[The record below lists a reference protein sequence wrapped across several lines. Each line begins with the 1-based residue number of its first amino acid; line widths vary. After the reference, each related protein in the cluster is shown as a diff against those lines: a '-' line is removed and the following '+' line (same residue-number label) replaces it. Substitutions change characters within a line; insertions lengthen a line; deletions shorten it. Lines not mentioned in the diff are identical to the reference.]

1 MSDEETLL
9 RLAVALGVGLIIGLE
24 RGFDDRGELQTGR
37 VAGMRSFGLLG
48 LLGGL
53 CGVLALEFGALPL
66 AAGLVVSIGA
76 IAWIESRETEI
87 RHILNRVTILAAIA
101 TFALG
106 AVAVTEA
113 PVAAGAGAVVVA
125 WILRLKPVFYGFL
138 ARIEPQELAAVL
150 QLLLV
155 SLVVLPLLPNR
166 EIGPFG
172 GINPFKLWWLVVLIV
187 GISFVGYVAIK
198 LFGEGRG
205 VLLAGFAGG
214 LVSSTAT
221 AVTLADRGRNRPE
234 LAPTLAGGILLA
246 STVMPLRL
254 AAIIGIAQPALL
266 RSVAAPLLATAAAGL
281 VIVIAT
287 LGRRLARAEPATAPT
302 AHDNPFSLMSA
313 IKLAALV
320 SVVTIGSQLLYDWL
334 GAAGLYVA
342 AALSAVADVDAV
354 GLSTGELV
362 GRGLPAATGALVVLV
377 AVVTNTFVKLG
388 IVAAAGSI
396 ALTWRVAL
404 GFALMLVAAA
414 LGWLATA
421 AGVP

>member
-1 MSDEETLL
+1 MSDEETVI
-9 RLAVALGVGLIIGLE
+9 RLAVALGVGLIIGIE
-24 RGFDDRGELQTGR
+24 RGYDDRGELQTGR

-48 LLGGL
+48 LLGGVS
-53 CGVLALEFGALPL
+53 GVLALEFGALPL
-66 AAGLVVSIGA
+66 AAGLLVSIGA
-76 IAWIESRETEI
+76 IAWIESRETEV

-101 TFALG
+101 TFSLG

-155 SLVVLPLLPNR
+155 SLVILPLLPNR
-166 EIGPFG
+166 AIGPFG
-172 GINPFKLWWLVVLIV
+172 GINPFKLWWLVVLIA

-198 LFGEGRG
+198 LLGEGRG

-221 AVTLADRGRNRPE
+221 AVTLADRGRARPE
-234 LAPTLAGGILLA
+234 IAGTLAGGILLA
-246 STVMPLRL
+246 STVMPVRL
-254 AAIIGIAQPALL
+254 AAIIGVAQPALL

-281 VIVIAT
+281 LVVLVT
-287 LGRRLARAEPATAPT
+287 LGRRLVRAELETAPT

-313 IKLAALV
+313 IRLAALV
-320 SVVTIGSQLLYDWL
+320 SIVTIGSQILYDWL

-342 AALSAVADVDAV
+342 AALSAVTDVDAV
-354 GLSTGELV
+354 GLSTAELV
-362 GRGLPAATGALVVLV
+362 GRGLPAATGAIVVAV
-377 AVVTNTFVKLG
+377 AVVTNTLVKLG
-388 IVAAAGSI
+388 IVAAAGSF

-404 GFALMLVAAA
+404 GFAAMLVSGA
-414 LGWLATA
+414 LGWFLAQPA
-421 AGVP
+421 LA

>member
-1 MSDEETLL
+1 MSDEETLI

-24 RGFDDRGELQTGR
+24 RGFDDRDELQTGR

-53 CGVLALEFGALPL
+53 SGLLALQFGALPL
-66 AAGLVVSIGA
+66 AVGLLASIGA
-76 IAWIESRETEI
+76 IAWIESRETGG
-87 RHILNRVTILAAIA
+87 RPILNRVTILAAIA

-113 PVAAGAGAVVVA
+113 PVAAGAGAVIVA

-138 ARIEPQELAAVL
+138 ARIEPHELAAVL

-155 SLVVLPLLPNR
+155 SLVILPLLPDR
-166 EIGPFG
+166 AIGPFG
-172 GINPFKLWWLVVLIV
+172 GVNPFKLWWLVVLIV

-198 LFGEGRG
+198 LLGEGRG

-221 AVTLADRGRNRPE
+221 AVTLADRGRSRPE
-234 LAPTLAGGILLA
+234 LAGTLAGGILLA
-246 STVMPLRL
+246 STVMPVRL
-254 AAIIGIAQPALL
+254 AAIIGAAEPALL
-266 RSVAAPLLATAAAGL
+266 RSVVVPLLATAAAGL
-281 VIVIAT
+281 LVVFGT
-287 LGRRLARAEPATAPT
+287 LGRRLVRAEPETAPS

-342 AALSAVADVDAV
+342 AALSAIADVDAV
-354 GLSTGELV
+354 GLSTAELV
-362 GRGLPAATGALVVLV
+362 GRGLSTRTGALVVLV
-377 AVVTNTFVKLG
+377 AVVANTFVKLG
-388 IVAAAGSI
+388 IVAAAGSL

-404 GFALMLVAAA
+404 GFAVMLAGAA
-414 LGWLATA
+414 LGWLLALPGA
-421 AGVP
+421 A

>member
-1 MSDEETLL
+1 MSDEETLI

-24 RGFDDRGELQTGR
+24 RGFDDRDELQTGR

-53 CGVLALEFGALPL
+53 SALLAVQFGALPL
-66 AAGLVVSIGA
+66 AVGLLASIGA
-76 IAWIESRETEI
+76 IAWIEQHETGG
-87 RHILNRVTILAAIA
+87 RPILNRVTILAAIA

-155 SLVVLPLLPNR
+155 SLVILPLLPDR
-166 EIGPFG
+166 AIGPFG
-172 GINPFKLWWLVVLIV
+172 GVNPFKLWWLVVLIA

-198 LFGEGRG
+198 LLGEGRG

-221 AVTLADRGRNRPE
+221 AVTLADRGRTRPE
-234 LAPTLAGGILLA
+234 LAGTLAGGILLA
-246 STVMPLRL
+246 STVMPVRL
-254 AAIIGIAQPALL
+254 AAIIGVAQPALL
-266 RSVAAPLLATAAAGL
+266 RSVAVPLLATAAAGIL
-281 VIVIAT
+281 VVLGT
-287 LGRRLARAEPATAPT
+287 LGRRLLRAEPETAPS

-320 SVVTIGSQLLYDWL
+320 SLVTIGSQLLYDWL

-342 AALSAVADVDAV
+342 AALSAIADVDAV
-354 GLSTGELV
+354 GLSTAELV
-362 GRGLPAATGALVVLV
+362 GRGLPAQTGALVVLV

-388 IVAAAGSI
+388 IVAAAGSL

-404 GFALMLVAAA
+404 GFAAMLAGGA
-414 LGWLATA
+414 LGWLVALPA
-421 AGVP
+421 PP